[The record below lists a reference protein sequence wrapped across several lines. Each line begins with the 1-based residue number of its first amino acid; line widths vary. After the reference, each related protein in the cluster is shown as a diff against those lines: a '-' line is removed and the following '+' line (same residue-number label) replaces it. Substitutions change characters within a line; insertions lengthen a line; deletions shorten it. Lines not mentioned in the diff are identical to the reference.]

1 MVMLGKHLINFI
13 QENHLENAEVVV
25 MLDEKGHYR
34 YADPIFDYLND
45 DEKNYVI
52 LEKDDYITVTF
63 TGGVK
68 NYHKDGYAELENKPK
83 IIL

>member
-1 MVMLGKHLINFI
+1 MKSVKYLIIGAGISGLTF
-13 QENHLENAEVVV
+13 AEQ
-25 MLDEKGHYR
+25 KK
-34 YADPIFDYLND
+34 ND
-45 DEKNYVI
+45 DYII

-63 TGGVK
+63 TGDIK